1 MSKLEIFLL
10 GLVIVETIVISLFT
24 CILLQ
29 INDEEEDD

>member
-10 GLVIVETIVISLFT
+10 GLVIVETIIISLFA

-29 INDEEEDD
+29 INEEEEED